1 MHIYYMPHWQPQCSV
16 NVLVHALL
24 VLFSLKPVLQLSHDS
39 LPSFTHFAPVD
50 AVPLRQE
57 HLLAMHL
64 ALSSLAVH
72 PVTQLDTS
80 HPDV

>member
-1 MHIYYMPHWQPQCSV
+1 MHISYMSHWQQQCSV
-16 NVLVHALL
+16 KVPVHVLL
-24 VLFSLKPVLQLSHDS
+24 VPFSLKPALQLSHDS
-39 LPSFTHFAPVD
+39 FPSFTHFAPVD

-64 ALSSLAVH
+64 VLSSLAVH